1 MIDIG
6 LQVWVAGVNFVLCM
20 ALGYA
25 CACRL
30 ALMTSE
36 TTSLIFRAK
45 YALLFVAASASGF
58 GPIFTQ
64 WPTVTQCF
72 FELAVLIHLGGG
84 MRAWSEGIP
93 HYARKKPKPKR
104 RQEVH
109 A

>member
-6 LQVWVAGVNFVLCM
+6 LQVWVAVVNFLLCM

-30 ALMTSE
+30 ALMTAE
-36 TTSLIFRAK
+36 TTSKIFRAK
-45 YALLFVAASASGF
+45 YALLFAAASASGF
-58 GPIFTQ
+58 GPVFTQ

-72 FELAVLIHLGGG
+72 LEVAILVHLGGG
-84 MRAWSEGIP
+84 MRAWSQGIP
-93 HYARKKPKPKR
+93 AYARKKTKA
-104 RQEVH
+104 QEVH